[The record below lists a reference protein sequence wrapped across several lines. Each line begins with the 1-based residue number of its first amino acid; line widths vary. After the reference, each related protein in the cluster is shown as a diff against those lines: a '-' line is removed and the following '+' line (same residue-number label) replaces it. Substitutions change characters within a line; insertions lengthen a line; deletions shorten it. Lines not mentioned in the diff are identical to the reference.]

1 MMNLTPNATLTALA
15 SIGLE
20 GVITNGYLSSAS
32 IKPLR
37 RNIAIYGD
45 SRTANCSSGTL
56 PNKIT
61 ENYGYASWLGQYS
74 EGRIFFEPAFNFGVG
89 GDTSAQWAARV
100 GTVIASA
107 ADIVVC
113 LISTNDRTSDF
124 TLAQTQ
130 QNIEGV
136 VMKLKQAGK
145 IVVFINE
152 TPRGGANALTA
163 PRQLVHEQVRAWINS
178 YLPRLGV
185 RVVDVWD
192 KMTDTAS
199 VTVDGLH
206 WNPVGARIVGEAL
219 AREIKDLFDSPV
231 PLPRATSPYD
241 SATNTFGQINSNALL
256 TGTTGTKSGSAN
268 TTGDIAT
275 GYSVAG
281 SSWTGMTV
289 VASKEAAEVGE
300 AQVFKF
306 SGTPTA
312 SGSLYTFEQ
321 VITLANAKLAA
332 NIKAV
337 ADIEF
342 EMTGCLGVSLDFRF
356 IDTGTYNSKCCD
368 RYQDG
373 FPMASTN
380 VRGIQE
386 TPTTAITST
395 CTEVKI
401 RVCVYGSQNTPM
413 SGTVKIKQL
422 AAIAA

>member
-1 MMNLTPNATLTALA
+1 MNLTPNDMLKALA
-15 SIGLE
+15 SIGLD
-20 GVITNGYLSSAS
+20 GIISAGLISSAGV
-32 IKPLR
+32 KPLR
-37 RNIAIYGD
+37 RNVAIYGD

-74 EGRIFFEPAFNFGVG
+74 GGRIFFEPAFNFGVG
-89 GDTSAQWAARV
+89 GNTSAQWAARV
-100 GTVIASA
+100 GDVIASA
-107 ADIVVC
+107 ADIVIC

-152 TPRGGANALTA
+152 TPRGGANALSA
-163 PRQLVHEQVRAWINS
+163 PRQLIHEQVRAWINS
-178 YLPRLGV
+178 YLPKLGV

-192 KMTDTAS
+192 KMTDTAA

-206 WNPVGARIVGEAL
+206 WNPVGARIVGEAV
-219 AREIKDLFDSPV
+219 AKEIQDLFTSPV
-231 PLPRATSPYD
+231 PLPRITSAYD
-241 SATNTFGQINSNALL
+241 SATNPFGQINSNALL
-256 TGTTGTKSGSAN
+256 TGTTGTKSASAN
-268 TTGDIAT
+268 ATGEVAT
-275 GYSVAG
+275 GYTIAG
-281 SSWTGMTV
+281 SSWTGMSV
-289 VASKEAAEVGE
+289 VASKEAATVGE

-306 SGTPTA
+306 SGTPTT
-312 SGSLYTFEQ
+312 SGALFTFEQ
-321 VITLANAKLAA
+321 IITLANAKLAA

-342 EMTGCLGVSLDFRF
+342 ELTGCLGVSLDFRF
-356 IDTGTYNSKCCD
+356 LDSGTYNSKCCD

-373 FPMASTN
+373 FPMSN
-380 VRGIQE
+380 VKVSGVQE
-386 TPTTAITST
+386 TPTTTITSG

-401 RVCVYGSQNTPM
+401 RVAVYASQNIPM
-413 SGTVKIKQL
+413 TGTIKVKQL

>member
-1 MMNLTPNATLTALA
+1 MNLTPNDMLKALA
-15 SIGLE
+15 SIGLD
-20 GVITNGYLSSAS
+20 GIISAGLVSSAGV
-32 IKPLR
+32 KPLR
-37 RNIAIYGD
+37 RNVAIYGD
-45 SRTANCSSGTL
+45 SRTANCSSGSL

-89 GDTSAQWAARV
+89 GNTSAQWAARV
-100 GTVIASA
+100 ATVIASP
-107 ADIVVC
+107 ADVVVC
-113 LISTNDRTSDF
+113 LISTNDRTADF

-130 QNIEGV
+130 QNIEGA
-136 VMKLKQAGK
+136 VMKLKEAGK
-145 IVVFINE
+145 IVVFVNE

-163 PRQLVHEQVRAWINS
+163 PRQAIHEQVRAWINS
-178 YLPRLGV
+178 YLPKLGV

-192 KMTDTAS
+192 KMTDTAA

-206 WNPVGARIVGEAL
+206 FNPVGARIVGEAL
-219 AREIKDLFDSPV
+219 AKEIQDLFNSPV
-231 PLPRATSPYD
+231 PLPRVTSAYD
-241 SATNTFGQINSNALL
+241 SATNPFGQINTNALL

-268 TTGDIAT
+268 ATGDVAT
-275 GYSVAG
+275 GYTISG
-281 SSWTGMTV
+281 SSWTGMSV
-289 VASKEAAEVGE
+289 VASKEAASVGE

-306 SGTPTA
+306 SGTPTT
-312 SGSLYTFEQ
+312 SGALFTMEQIISLP
-321 VITLANAKLAA
+321 NAKLAA

-356 IDTGTYNSKCCD
+356 LDSGTFNSKCCD

-373 FPMASTN
+373 FPMAPIKVSG
-380 VRGIQE
+380 VQE
-386 TPTTAITST
+386 TPTTTITAT

-401 RVCVYGSQNTPM
+401 RVAVYGSQNVPM